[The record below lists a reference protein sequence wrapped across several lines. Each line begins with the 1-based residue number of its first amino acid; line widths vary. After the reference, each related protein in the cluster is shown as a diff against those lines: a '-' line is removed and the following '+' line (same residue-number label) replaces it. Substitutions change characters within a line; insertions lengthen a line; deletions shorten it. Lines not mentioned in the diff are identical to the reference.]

1 MPFRNPTS
9 TLKRKINS
17 LPPFCPILDSLI
29 PKRIKYLTNKRKLK
43 IRAFKSIYDFM
54 GFLFFFKNFL
64 FFLKSGCTIPF
75 FAFWNTPRPPLFW
88 PGSHIMGLILKD
100 N

>member
-43 IRAFKSIYDFM
+43 REALKSIFQ
-54 GFLFFFKNFL
+54 
-64 FFLKSGCTIPF
+64 S
-75 FAFWNTPRPPLFW
+75 
-88 PGSHIMGLILKD
+88 
-100 N
+100 

>member
-54 GFLFFFKNFL
+54 GFLFFFKKFFIFFEIRMHNPVFRFL
-64 FFLKSGCTIPF
+64 EYP
-75 FAFWNTPRPPLFW
+75 PPPLFSLW
-88 PGSHIMGLILKD
+88 FARNGAYFER
-100 N
+100 

>member
-43 IRAFKSIYDFM
+43 TGALKSILEFKRVFY
-54 GFLFFFKNFL
+54 FFFKIFI
-64 FFLKSGCTIPF
+64 F
-75 FAFWNTPRPPLFW
+75 
-88 PGSHIMGLILKD
+88 
-100 N
+100 